1 MILNLGLAMDCIEAD
16 KAAIEK
22 YMAESETST
31 QEVIG
36 KINETM
42 YLLELA
48 HNVCRYLSR
57 LTDESLT
64 AEEYVKKFDE
74 AVEQYLGRTL
84 GVE

>member
-31 QEVIG
+31 QNIISG
-36 KINETM
+36 INETM
-42 YLLELA
+42 YLLELV

-57 LTDESLT
+57 LTDGSLT
-64 AEEYVKKFDE
+64 AEEYTQKFDA

-84 GVE
+84 GAE